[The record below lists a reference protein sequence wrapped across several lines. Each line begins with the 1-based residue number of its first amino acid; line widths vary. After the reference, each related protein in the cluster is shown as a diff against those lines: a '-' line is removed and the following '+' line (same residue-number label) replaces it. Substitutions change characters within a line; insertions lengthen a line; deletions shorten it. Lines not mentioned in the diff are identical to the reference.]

1 MTKNYV
7 YKITSDRV
15 NDISYVK
22 ATNAIEAIES
32 YCKWWNK
39 DECITYME
47 PDDILTVERQGDI
60 I

>member
-1 MTKNYV
+1 MEKNYV
-7 YKITSDRV
+7 YKITSDMV
-15 NDISYVK
+15 NDVSYVK

-39 DECITYME
+39 EESVYME